1 MPELPE
7 VEAVCRKLRRDA
19 VGACITEARLLRKPN
34 RRLERSVAGREITQV
49 ARRGKN
55 ILLALGDD
63 LTLRVHLRMT
73 GNLYVVDDARL
84 YSADVRAWFRFED
97 GRALVLEDPRA
108 LGVIELLRRRELS
121 SLLESLG
128 PEPLSEEFSYEAFA
142 ALARQSRQPAKVFL
156 MDQSRVAGL
165 GNIYAAEALHRA
177 RVHPAKPMNR
187 LSARKLSALH
197 KTIVDV
203 LVDAVQSAC
212 IAYAGPG
219 RFEARETFTLAAY
232 GREGEPCPACGRRI
246 RRMMQAG
253 RSTYYCPG
261 CQR

>member
-1 MPELPE
+1 
-7 VEAVCRKLRRDA
+7 VE
-19 VGACITEARLLRKPN
+19 
-34 RRLERSVAGREITQV
+34 
-49 ARRGKN
+49 
-55 ILLALGDD
+55 
-63 LTLRVHLRMT
+63 
-73 GNLYVVDDARL
+73 DARL
-84 YSADVRAWFRFED
+84 HSADVRAWFRFED
-97 GRALVLEDPRA
+97 GRALVLEDSRA
-108 LGVIELLRRRELS
+108 LGVIELLGRRRRSALI
-121 SLLESLG
+121 ESLG
-128 PEPLSEEFSYEAFA
+128 LEPLSGEFSCEAFV

-156 MDQSRVAGL
+156 MNQSRVAGL

-187 LSARKLSALH
+187 LSARKLAALH

-232 GREGEPCPACGRRI
+232 GREGKPCPACGRLI